1 MSLVGAVIF
10 KINKSCLYLLDMLY
24 HVILVTLLSIFL
36 PNPHIITGFLFTLS
50 HFFAQHITFIHLL
63 VTSLGTSVEFF
74 NKTYLISLI
83 YAVPWQQLSAFNHAD
98 MGKTT
103 EHENWIKCVFD

>member
-36 PNPHIITGFLFTLS
+36 PNPHIITGFLFT
-50 HFFAQHITFIHLL
+50 FIHLL

-83 YAVPWQQLSAFNHAD
+83 HAVPWQQLSAFNHAD

-103 EHENWIKCVFD
+103 EHENWMKCVFN